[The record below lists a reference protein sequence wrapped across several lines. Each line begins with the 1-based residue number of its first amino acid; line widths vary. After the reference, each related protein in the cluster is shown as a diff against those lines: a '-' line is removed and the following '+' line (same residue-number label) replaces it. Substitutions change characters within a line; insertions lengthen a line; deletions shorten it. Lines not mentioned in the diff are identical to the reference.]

1 MKEYL
6 RKIGLLGLGIAV
18 LTKEKAEEIANEL
31 IKKGEISQEEG
42 VALAEDLL
50 KQAEKQG
57 TELNKKIDAQVK
69 KTIKKINLASQD
81 DIKSLEK
88 KIKSLEKKI
97 NELKKD
103 K

>member
-97 NELKKD
+97 DELKKD